1 MGERPSFVGV
11 ALQQHGRSE
20 SPGQGQGMRGAI
32 ILVQF
37 PIEPPGGDRTA
48 TWGARV
54 GRGGGEGL
62 QDVPASRGALLSHHL
77 ALEVGCGQRL
87 GSLRLGADG
96 GAGVGFQPPRRA
108 LSAVC

>member
-1 MGERPSFVGV
+1 MGERPSFVGL
-11 ALQQHGRSE
+11 AFQQQGRSE
-20 SPGQGQGMRGAI
+20 SPGQGMRGAAM
-32 ILVQF
+32 LVQF
-37 PIEPPGGDRTA
+37 PLEPPGGVRTA

-54 GRGGGEGL
+54 GRGSREGL

-77 ALEVGCGQRL
+77 ALGVGCGQRL

>member
-1 MGERPSFVGV
+1 MGERPSFVGLV
-11 ALQQHGRSE
+11 LQHHGRTE
-20 SPGQGQGMRGAI
+20 SPGLGMRGAAM
-32 ILVQF
+32 LVQF
-37 PIEPPGGDRTA
+37 PLEPPGGVRTA

-54 GRGGGEGL
+54 GSGGRAGL

-77 ALEVGCGQRL
+77 ALGVGCGQRL

-96 GAGVGFQPPRRA
+96 GAGVGFQSPWRA